1 MCFSPEA
8 SFIASAFLSIM
19 TVASYHQVIRK
30 NIEVSARLGLVL
42 VCASFALQ
50 QFCEGLVWLG
60 LLRNFNNLFT
70 KAAIYSFIFFAF
82 IFWPAYIPLCMY
94 RLERDVKLKKILKVF
109 IAIGLTTAILLLV
122 RVIYFGVTA
131 QVASCHIMYNSN
143 ISQFNFVATV
153 NIMLAYLIATVGS
166 LLVSSFPKMRLMGSL
181 IGIAYVAAYLFYL
194 NFLISV
200 WCFFAAIISLMIYYL
215 VSQQD

>member
-8 SFIASAFLSIM
+8 SLIASAFLTIM
-19 TVASYHQVIRK
+19 TVASYRQVIK
-30 NIEVSARLGLVL
+30 QNTQVSARLGLVL
-42 VCASFALQ
+42 VCAGFALQ

-60 LLRNFNNLFT
+60 LLKNFNSLFT
-70 KAAIYSFIFFAF
+70 QTAIYSFIFFAF
-82 IFWPAYIPLCMY
+82 IFWPAYIPVCIY
-94 RLERDVKLKKILKVF
+94 RLEQDAKLRKVLKVF
-109 IAIGLTTAILLLV
+109 MAIGFTTAILLLA

-143 ISQFNFVATV
+143 ISQFSFGFTLTV
-153 NIMLAYLIATVGS
+153 MLAYLIATVGS
-166 LLVSSFPKMRLMGSL
+166 LLVSSFPKMRLMGAL
-181 IGIAYVAAYLFYL
+181 IGIAYLAAYLFYL

-215 VSQQD
+215 VTQQD